1 MLFEP
6 PPALRE
12 IATRNGTPLR
22 SGEYFVKRIVARGG
36 DEVEVANGVLFRNGR
51 QEASYRTGTPVG
63 VGGYDSC
70 DACVPGRY
78 DLSRRRV
85 PAGSFLV
92 LGDNRGG
99 SNDGHVWGYLPEKN
113 VLGKISFRVAPLN
126 RAGFLREAPVGE
138 ERDGER

>member
-1 MLFEP
+1 
-6 PPALRE
+6 
-12 IATRNGTPLR
+12 
-22 SGEYFVKRIVARGG
+22 
-36 DEVEVANGVLFRNGR
+36 
-51 QEASYRTGTPVG
+51 
-63 VGGYDSC
+63 
-70 DACVPGRY
+70 
-78 DLSRRRV
+78 
-85 PAGSFLV
+85 